1 MLQAHGASEE
11 RIVEIDSGYIKSV
24 VREELAR
31 RFNSLDSGVSQL
43 MFSLGVPMNIETL
56 LQPSIK
62 GKTPINI
69 LYLNSLGSDN
79 LRHSFLQ
86 EFGRRLYDWMLNQ
99 KVDSDETNLVFFID
113 EVAPYLPPDPRRP
126 PAKDII
132 KLLFKQGHKYG
143 LSCILATQNVA
154 DVDYKILGQANTRFL
169 GRFQD
174 KQDISKIRDL
184 LKSRERR

>member
-1 MLQAHGASEE
+1 MYELLTESARCGQLPADFVQLANLVAEPSLLQAHGASEE

-126 PAKDII
+126 QQKTSSNYYSS
-132 KLLFKQGHKYG
+132 K
-143 LSCILATQNVA
+143 V
-154 DVDYKILGQANTRFL
+154 VNTVL
-169 GRFQD
+169 VV
-174 KQDISKIRDL
+174 S
-184 LKSRERR
+184 